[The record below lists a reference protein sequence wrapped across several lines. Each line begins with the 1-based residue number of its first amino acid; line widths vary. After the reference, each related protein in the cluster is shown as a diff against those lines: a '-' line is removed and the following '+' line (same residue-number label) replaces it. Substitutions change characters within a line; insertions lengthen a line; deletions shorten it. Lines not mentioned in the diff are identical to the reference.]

1 MSAGPSEFDLID
13 RIKARVPAR
22 ADVRLGIG
30 DDAAVVQP
38 SRGMQLVATT
48 DQLVEGRH
56 FDDRA
61 TPADLG
67 HLSLAANLSD
77 LAAMGATPRWLLLAM
92 TLPEADPD
100 WLDGFLDGFL
110 ALAAA
115 HDCGLV
121 GGNLTRGPLNIAITA
136 LGEVPGGQFARRSGA
151 RPGDRIVVTGWPGD
165 AAAALAL
172 DVDRDHPLCDRLL
185 RPGPRIA
192 AGKKL
197 AGLARGMI
205 DISDGLLADLG
216 HTLGP
221 LGADLDLEALPAS
234 EDLLKAVPDAARRAQ
249 LQLCGGGD
257 YELLAVVPPHANWP
271 DHRDDVPLSVIGTVT
286 DAGPVRCLDADGVDH
301 APDVRG
307 WDHFAEPGEKGS

>member
-1 MSAGPSEFDLID
+1 MNEFDLID
-13 RIKARVPAR
+13 RIRARVATR
-22 ADVRLGIG
+22 DDVRLGIG

-56 FDDRA
+56 FDHRA

-67 HLSLAANLSD
+67 HLALAANLSD
-77 LAAMGATPRWLLLAM
+77 LAAMGATPRWLLLAL

-110 ALAAA
+110 ALAEA

-121 GGNLTRGPLNIAITA
+121 GGNLTRGPLNVAITA
-136 LGEVPGGQFARRSGA
+136 LGEVPAGQFARRTGA
-151 RPGDRIVVTGWPGD
+151 QPGDRVVVTGWPGD

-172 DVDRDHPLCDRLL
+172 DVEREHPLCDRLL
-185 RPGPRIA
+185 RPRPRIA
-192 AGKKL
+192 AGRKL

-216 HTLGP
+216 HALGA
-221 LGADLDLEALPAS
+221 LGADLEFEALPAS
-234 EDLLKAVPDAARRAQ
+234 EALRAAVPDAERRAR
-249 LQLCGGGD
+249 LQLGGGGD
-257 YELLAVVPPHANWP
+257 YELLAILPPHANWP
-271 DHRDDVPLSVIGTVT
+271 DDQDDVPLTVIGTVT

-301 APDVRG
+301 APAVAG
-307 WDHFAEPGEKGS
+307 WDHFADSGEGRR